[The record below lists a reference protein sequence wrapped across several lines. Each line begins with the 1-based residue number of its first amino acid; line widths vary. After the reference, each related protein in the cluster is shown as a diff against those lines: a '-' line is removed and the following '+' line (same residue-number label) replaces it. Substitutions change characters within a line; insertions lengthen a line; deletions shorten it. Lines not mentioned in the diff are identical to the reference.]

1 MLTQRDGHTVDDKR
15 ERLIEAARRLM
26 AERGV
31 AGCTTKEI
39 AKAAGVAE
47 GTIYNQFRD
56 KSDLYLSVAA
66 AIMPEFLR
74 RLEDAPGRR
83 DTRTLLIKVGNDTI
97 KAMNELIPLFS
108 GMLAEPELRAGVRER
123 WKTQRAGGKPYGGLT
138 EYFRTEQAA
147 GTIGD
152 GVEPAVLARMFVGS
166 IFHHVFMRLLIN
178 EPSLEPTGRRFV
190 ESIVDAVLAAAGP
203 VRVAKVEAGAS

>member
-1 MLTQRDGHTVDDKR
+1 
-15 ERLIEAARRLM
+15 M

-83 DTRTLLIKVGNDTI
+83 DPRTLLVKVGNDTL
-97 KAMNELIPLFS
+97 KAMTELIPLFS
-108 GMLAEPELRAGVRER
+108 GMIAEPELRAGVRER
-123 WKTQRAGGKPYGGLT
+123 WRSQRAEGKPYGGLT
-138 EYFRTEQAA
+138 EYLRAEQAD

-152 GVEPAVLARMFVGS
+152 GVEANVLARMFVGT

-178 EPSLEPTGRRFV
+178 EPSLEPTGRKFV
-190 ESIVDAVLAAAGP
+190 ESVVDAVLAAAGP
-203 VRVAKVEAGAS
+203 ARVKAGVR

>member
-1 MLTQRDGHTVDDKR
+1 MLTQRNGHTTEDKR

-74 RLEDAPGRR
+74 RLPDEPGHG
-83 DTRTLLIKVGNDTI
+83 DPRTLLVKVGTDTI
-97 KAMNELIPLFS
+97 KAMQELIPLFS
-108 GMLAEPELRAGVRER
+108 GMLGEPELRAGVRER
-123 WKTQRAGGKPYGGLT
+123 WRSERNVGKPHGGLT
-138 EYFRTEQAA
+138 EYLLAAQAA
-147 GTIGD
+147 GRIGD
-152 GVEPAVLARMFVGS
+152 GADPSVLARMFIGS

-178 EPSLEPTGRRFV
+178 EPGLEPTGRKFV
-190 ESIVDAVLAAAGP
+190 ESVVDAVLAAAGP
-203 VRVAKVEAGAS
+203 AKVKAGAE